1 MPIDYDKLL
10 AIKIPDVV
18 QTYGEKE
25 TILYALGLGLGLG
38 LDPMSEEALSFVTE
52 PRLQALPTMATV
64 LGYPGF
70 WLRNLDTGVDWV
82 KVLHGEQSVTLHRPL
97 PPRGA
102 VVGHNRVIDI
112 IDKGPGKG
120 ALLYVERK
128 VIDRQ
133 SGELLATLNQTAFC
147 RGDGGFGGPKR
158 DAPAPHPIPD
168 RAPDLVCDLPTSPQS
183 ALIYRL
189 SGDNNPL
196 HSDPAIAKAAGYPR
210 PILHGLA
217 SFGVAGY
224 ALLKSTAG
232 CDPARLT
239 SIAGRFSAPVFPGE
253 TIRTEIWRDGSVVS
267 FRARVMERDVIAIN
281 NGRAEV
287 RA

>member
-25 TILYALGLGLGLG
+25 TILYALGLGLGL
-38 LDPMSEEALSFVTE
+38 DPTSEEALSFVTE

-102 VVGHNRVIDI
+102 VIGYNRVIDI

-128 VIDRQ
+128 VIDQ
-133 SGELLATLNQTAFC
+133 HSGELLATLNQTAFC

-158 DAPAPHPIPD
+158 DAPAPHAIPD

-224 ALLKSTAG
+224 ALLKSAAG
-232 CDPARLT
+232 CDPARLI

-253 TIRTEIWRDGSVVS
+253 TIRTEIWRDGSSVS
-267 FRARVMERDVIAIN
+267 FRARVVERDVIAIN